1 MNDRF
6 CCKAEVES
14 EPGNG
19 KLQPETFRLVG
30 PNITKS
36 LTARICSKPEL
47 QKISLNFRDVLFAD
61 V

>member
-1 MNDRF
+1 MGVNGNS

-36 LTARICSKPEL
+36 LTARIRSKPEL
-47 QKISLNFRDVLFAD
+47 QKIALNFRDVL
-61 V
+61 